1 MRNGLITILAIV
13 GLLSLGLATPSFAI
27 TNGGFETG
35 DFSGWDTTGITSV
48 ITGSF
53 AGGPTEGTSQARIE
67 TGDSDPAAKSA
78 TELETF
84 LGLGAGSLDGLGN
97 GFPTT
102 GSAIKQSFSANL
114 GDMLSFDWNF
124 LTNEGSPDF
133 INDFSFVTLLSLNT
147 LGSVNSSTLV
157 PLGGD
162 FNSHTGFQ
170 KFSAVIPSTGAY
182 VLGLGVVHVDDE
194 LFSSGLLVDNVT
206 LTGDTS
212 TAPEPGT
219 LLLLGSG
226 LFGLAFWRRQQPA

>member
-35 DFSGWDTTGITSV
+35 NFSGWDTTGITSV
-48 ITGSF
+48 IGSF

-67 TGDSDPAAKSA
+67 TGDIDPAAKSVL
-78 TELETF
+78 ELETF
-84 LGLGAGSLDGLGN
+84 LGLSAGSLKGLGN
-97 GFPTT
+97 GEPVN
-102 GSAIKQSFSANL
+102 GSAIKQTFSASL
-114 GDMLSFDWNF
+114 GDVLSFDWNF
-124 LTNEGSPDF
+124 LTNENPLLP
-133 INDFSFVTLLSLNT
+133 INDFSFVTLLSLST
-147 LGSVNSSTLV
+147 LGSVTSSTLV

-170 KFSAVIPSTGAY
+170 TFSAVIPSPGAY
-182 VLGLGVVHVDDE
+182 VLGLGVVNVDDDE
-194 LFSSGLLVDNVT
+194 VSSGLLVDNVT

-226 LFGLAFWRRQQPA
+226 LVGLAFWRRQQPA